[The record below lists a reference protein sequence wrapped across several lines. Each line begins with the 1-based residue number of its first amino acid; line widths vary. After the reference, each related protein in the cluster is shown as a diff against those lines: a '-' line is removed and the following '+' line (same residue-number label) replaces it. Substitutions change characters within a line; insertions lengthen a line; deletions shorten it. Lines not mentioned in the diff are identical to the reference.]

1 MVYYIKIIER
11 RVFMEAKKS
20 TDIKML
26 SLSALFTALI
36 AVGAYIKIPVPLWP
50 FTLQTLFTT
59 MAGLML
65 GPRYGTLSCAA
76 YMILGLIGLPVFT
89 GGGGPQYIFNPTF
102 GCIVGFTIG
111 AFVAGSITK
120 NLQKHSLKIYFMAG
134 LADIAVVYIIG
145 MAWFWLIKTFYM
157 NDPIGIWTLFVT
169 CFMPTIG
176 VDVIKAIAAAV
187 LTLRISPLL
196 QTNL

>member
-1 MVYYIKIIER
+1 
-11 RVFMEAKKS
+11 MEARKS
-20 TDIKML
+20 TDVKML

-76 YMILGLIGLPVFT
+76 YIILGLIGLPVFT
-89 GGGGPQYIFNPTF
+89 GGGGPQYVLQPTF

-111 AFVAGSITK
+111 AFVAGTIVK
-120 NLQKHSLKIYFMAG
+120 NKRSFKAYFLAG

-145 MAWFWLIKTFYM
+145 MAWFWLIKAFYM
-157 NDPIGIWTLFVT
+157 HDPIGIWTLFVT
-169 CFMPTIG
+169 CFLPTIG
-176 VDVIKAIAAAV
+176 VDVAKTIAAAV
-187 LTLRISPLL
+187 LALRISPLL
-196 QTNL
+196 QTGIEAK